1 MLMSQKDTLQYV
13 LTRLLFINEL
23 ANVYQHAIES
33 TRQQRVC
40 RRQLATAL
48 IFACIV

>member
-13 LTRLLFINEL
+13 LTRLNEL
-23 ANVYQHAIES
+23 ANVYQHATES
-33 TRQQRVC
+33 SRQQRVC

-48 IFACIV
+48 IYACIV